1 MRLIVSIAAT
11 TLLAGCST
19 VSAVRDAWTWDP
31 TRMQPGTRVV
41 LAPADSSASTSRLAD
56 LQLRRNDVR
65 ARISAEPDMRARQ
78 RWYEELHQIGR
89 QLSPL
94 ERQLTAAAPTR

>member
-1 MRLIVSIAAT
+1 MRLIVSFAAT

-19 VSAVRDAWTWDP
+19 VSAVRDAWSWDP
-31 TRMQPGTRVV
+31 TRMQQRTHVV
-41 LAPADSSASTSRLAD
+41 LAPGDLPASTNRLAD
-56 LQLRRNDVR
+56 LQLKRNEIR

-78 RWYEELHQIGR
+78 ALYEELHHVGR

-94 ERQLTAAAPTR
+94 ERPFAAAAPTR

>member
-1 MRLIVSIAAT
+1 MRLILSIAAT

-31 TRMQPGTRVV
+31 TRMQQRPHVV
-41 LAPADSSASTSRLAD
+41 LAPGDLSASTNRLAD

-65 ARISAEPDMRARQ
+65 ARISAESDMRARQ
-78 RWYEELHQIGR
+78 RLHEELHQVGR

-94 ERQLTAAAPTR
+94 ERQLAAAAPVR